1 MLDQLPA
8 HLVPLAMLSGG
19 LLTHLLK
26 KFLEVRQQLE
36 ALSLPAYLKARPYK
50 SALAVIG
57 AGVGY
62 LLIAD
67 PGPPSLVA
75 AFGVGYAADS
85 MLEVIGARG
94 RALAQ

>member
-1 MLDQLPA
+1 MLD
-8 HLVPLAMLSGG
+8 HLAPLAMLLAG
-19 LLTHLLK
+19 LLTHLIK

-36 ALSLPAYLKARPYK
+36 ALTLSAYLKARPYK
-50 SALAVIG
+50 SALAAIG
-57 AGVGY
+57 AGAGY

-94 RALAQ
+94 RAAAK

>member
-1 MLDQLPA
+1 MLDHLPA
-8 HLVPLAMLSGG
+8 HLAPLAMLLAG

-36 ALSLPAYLKARPYK
+36 ALTLPTYLKARPYK

-57 AGVGY
+57 ASAGY

-67 PGPPSLVA
+67 PSPPSLVA